1 MSARR
6 NRKPADPQEIMRK
19 RAEKIANEA
28 EIGRLRGQGA
38 VVSLDRAR
46 RIVSA
51 YRASPFRKLL
61 DTKTI
66 TKTQAVAAERLCQD
80 WAEWKGLD
88 GRPAPLGIPSAEHTH
103 TDTVLTDRMLSAGGR
118 VQRVLDSVGPMDRD
132 LLASLVCA
140 SVEDDRA
147 IPWRDIVRRV
157 TGVTQTIRQSQ
168 MIVASLENLS
178 RAYHMR

>member
-6 NRKPADPQEIMRK
+6 NRKPTDPQEIVRK
-19 RAEKIANEA
+19 RAERQAIDA
-28 EIGRLRGQGA
+28 EISRLRDQGA

-66 TKTQAVAAERLCQD
+66 TKTQAVAAEKLCQD
-80 WAEWKGLD
+80 WAEWKALD
-88 GRPAPLGIPSAEHTH
+88 GKPAPLGIPAADHVH
-103 TDTVLTDRMLSAGGR
+103 VDHVLTDRMLSAGNR
-118 VQRVLDSVGPMDRD
+118 VERVLSRVGPMDRD
-132 LLASLVCA
+132 LLASLVVA
-140 SVEDDRA
+140 TVEDDHP